1 MKPGRITEAAPN
13 AIKWRRVS
21 MATRTHYRQGRD
33 SRSCSSLS
41 GLCGPSL
48 DLKNFC
54 HLILATRAF
63 VGALIMPRTIG
74 KDLHQHHSRAAPATR
89 RTSDHPWRIANMRT
103 HFFLPTLQLAERD
116 RIRFLDA
123 LSIHHGRSDI
133 YKMILCAASCG

>member
-1 MKPGRITEAAPN
+1 MNNNSARCGPLPVPGEAMM
-13 AIKWRRVS
+13 R
-21 MATRTHYRQGRD
+21 
-33 SRSCSSLS
+33 CSSLG

-74 KDLHQHHSRAAPATR
+74 KDLHQHHSRAAPATG

-103 HFFLPTLQLAERD
+103 HFFLPTLQLAESATGLD
-116 RIRFLDA
+116 FLDA

-133 YKMILCAASCG
+133 YKMILCAASCSAED